1 MFHHRRVLERHL
13 DISAESPAVTG
24 IPLSCL
30 RHLPRVARVNSL
42 GRAIKS
48 QDRRASLN
56 SPLKCSPLPS
66 RNSFVPSHRR
76 MKHGDR
82 RDVHRFL
89 GSVSRRKLG
98 ERPVCSH
105 ISLSAYFP
113 YFRPNLKR
121 RLRACL
127 GGKLGS
133 KIESQASYSSVH
145 FVQGRVAA

>member
-56 SPLKCSPLPS
+56 SPLKCSSLPS

-76 MKHGDR
+76 RKHRDR

-98 ERPVCSH
+98 ERRVCPHIVPVR
-105 ISLSAYFP
+105 SAKTLANTT
-113 YFRPNLKR
+113 NLPPAMR
-121 RLRACL
+121 CL
-127 GGKLGS
+127 VHS
-133 KIESQASYSSVH
+133 RSSQKTQSASPGNTSP
-145 FVQGRVAA
+145 G